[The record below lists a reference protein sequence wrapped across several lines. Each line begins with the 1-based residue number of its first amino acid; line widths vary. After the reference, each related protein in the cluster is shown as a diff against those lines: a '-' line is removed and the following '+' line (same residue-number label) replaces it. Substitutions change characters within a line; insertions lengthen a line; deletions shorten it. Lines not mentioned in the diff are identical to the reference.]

1 MIYRDLDSY
10 VISSNDY
17 YIFNQFFL
25 FQKWKKCVIAF
36 CIALSSFFVL
46 SLVEHHLLELWW
58 RQYLVVYLS
67 ARPLLII
74 CLSVKRQGRE
84 FQSMDHTV
92 SPFLDLSA
100 GTLYLHLF
108 MIHPVY
114 LDIYAVNKSHFY
126 FVKLTSLHC
135 RDGLGRKIR
144 ATVAAN
150 KRRVTWCDRLWSPT
164 FRLRQ
169 RAGWKHKAITLL
181 LNINNCNNFV
191 S

>member
-144 ATVAAN
+144 ATNSRTELNWSVRMSQL
-150 KRRVTWCDRLWSPT
+150 RRWCEN
-164 FRLRQ
+164 
-169 RAGWKHKAITLL
+169 GCCK
-181 LNINNCNNFV
+181 
-191 S
+191 